1 MCPSECGF
9 ACVVCG
15 GWRSTSNVNHSPS
28 DDHWLARLTD
38 QWAQGIPLLTAIQHW
53 MTGMCHY
60 VHLHGCWRSN
70 ISLDSCT
77 TIILPTELSPP
88 LLCSLLCGLSA
99 LLYDAL
105 CSASRLSGLL
115 QWEASWRD
123 REGERCRPVGQAGE
137 RDLQVTL
144 VLYWKEG
151 SWSKHSSVRTLVG
164 SSRLGWSCPNCSK
177 MIPDLLAL
185 LNIPLSPPWHFMHN
199 LFPVSL

>member
-1 MCPSECGF
+1 MITDWLDWLTNEPKESPYRQLFSTGWQ
-9 ACVVCG
+9 VCATMSIYTG
-15 GWRSTSNVNHSPS
+15 AGDQTQV
-28 DDHWLARLTD
+28 LTRV
-38 QWAQGIPLLTAIQHW
+38 QQSFYQL
-53 MTGMCHY
+53 
-60 VHLHGCWRSN
+60 
-70 ISLDSCT
+70 SC
-77 TIILPTELSPP
+77 LPP

-137 RDLQVTL
+137 RDLQVAL

-164 SSRLGWSCPNCSK
+164 PSRLAWSCTNSSK